1 MPLRSKFACV
11 CFDCDSTLTRVEGID
26 ELARLRGCA
35 AEIAPLTQQAMDGS
49 LTLED
54 VYARRLERV
63 RPDQEALA
71 WLSDCYVENIVQGAR
86 ETIDALRLGG
96 ASVHILSGGL
106 RGPVLALATE
116 LGIAHDCVSAVD
128 VYLNEFGG
136 YRGFDT
142 ASPLTRSDGK
152 AVVCRQLAAKYKSI
166 ALVGDGVSDLAAR
179 DGGAYIVGFG
189 GVVARERV
197 AMKADYYTDAATLTA
212 TLAALLTGGGQDG

>member
-1 MPLRSKFACV
+1 M
-11 CFDCDSTLTRVEGID
+11 
-26 ELARLRGCA
+26 
-35 AEIAPLTQQAMDGS
+35 
-49 LTLED
+49 
-54 VYARRLERV
+54 
-63 RPDQEALA
+63 
-71 WLSDCYVENIVQGAR
+71 
-86 ETIDALRLGG
+86 
-96 ASVHILSGGL
+96 
-106 RGPVLALATE
+106 ALATE
-116 LGIAHDCVSAVD
+116 LGIAHDCVHAVE
-128 VYLNEFGG
+128 VYLDDSGG

-197 AMKADYYTDAATLTA
+197 AIGADYYTDAATLTA